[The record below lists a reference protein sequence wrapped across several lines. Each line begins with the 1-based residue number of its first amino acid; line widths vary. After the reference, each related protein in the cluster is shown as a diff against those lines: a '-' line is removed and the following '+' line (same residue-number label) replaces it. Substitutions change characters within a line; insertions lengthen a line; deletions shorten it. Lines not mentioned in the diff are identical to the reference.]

1 MSIKRARSDDARGA
15 AAEPASAIH
24 FPLEASVGYQIRMVY
39 RAMQRL
45 LQSRIEP
52 HGVTLG
58 MWYYLRALWSEDGL
72 TQSELSRRIGTM
84 EPTTLGA
91 IQAMERSGL
100 VKRVRSKDD
109 RRKVHIHLTRKGR
122 ELESMLMPLAVDVV
136 QTSVAGLSARDVD
149 VLLQSLRAIRD
160 NIDPGST
167 GLLALGENGDLS

>member
-1 MSIKRARSDDARGA
+1 MGKPARSHPTHGA
-15 AAEPASAIH
+15 VDEETMQVR
-24 FPLEASVGYQIRMVY
+24 FPLEASVGYQVRMVY

-45 LQSRIEP
+45 LQSKIEP

-109 RRKVHIHLTRKGR
+109 RRKVHIHLTRKGKD
-122 ELESMLMPLAVDVV
+122 LEAMLMPLAVEVV
-136 QTSVAGLSARDVD
+136 DASVAGFSPQEVNR
-149 VLLQSLRAIRD
+149 LLKSLKLIRD
-160 NIDPGST
+160 NIEAGQAGTAGPGD
-167 GLLALGENGDLS
+167 ERNLS

>member
-1 MSIKRARSDDARGA
+1 MSIKRARSGDMQSGT
-15 AAEPASAIH
+15 AEAQAAIH

-109 RRKVHIHLTRKGR
+109 RRKVHIHLTRKGK
-122 ELESMLMPLAVDVV
+122 ELEAMLMPLAVDVV
-136 QTSVAGLSARDVD
+136 ETSVAGLSQQEVS
-149 VLLQSLRAIRD
+149 LLLRSLRSIRD
-160 NIDPGST
+160 NIEAGQAGVASPDQ
-167 GLLALGENGDLS
+167 DFR

>member
-1 MSIKRARSDDARGA
+1 MRAKPARLGDPHGGEA
-15 AAEPASAIH
+15 AAHVH
-24 FPLEASVGYQIRMVY
+24 FPLESSVGYQVRMVY

-45 LQSRIEP
+45 LQGKIEP

-100 VKRVRSKDD
+100 VRRVRSKDD
-109 RRKVHIHLTRKGR
+109 RRKVHIHLTKKGR
-122 ELESMLMPLAVDVV
+122 ELERMLMPLAVEVV
-136 QTSVAGLSARDVD
+136 ETSVAGLSPEDIHR
-149 VLLQSLRAIRD
+149 LLQSLKSIRN
-160 NIDPGST
+160 NIEAGQVGIAASDEEDPS
-167 GLLALGENGDLS
+167 

>member
-1 MSIKRARSDDARGA
+1 MSIKRARSGDMQSGT
-15 AAEPASAIH
+15 AEAQAAIH

-136 QTSVAGLSARDVD
+136 QMSVAGLSARDVD

-160 NIDPGST
+160 NIDPGTT
-167 GLLALGENGDLS
+167 GLLAPGENGDLS

>member
-1 MSIKRARSDDARGA
+1 MSVKRARSDETRGG
-15 AAEPASAIH
+15 AAEPNSAIH
-24 FPLEASVGYQIRMVY
+24 FPLEASVGYQVRMVY

-122 ELESMLMPLAVDVV
+122 ELASMLMPLAVDVV

-149 VLLQSLRAIRD
+149 VLLKSLRAIRD
-160 NIDPGST
+160 NIDPGAT
-167 GLLALGENGDLS
+167 GLLAPGADGDIS

>member
-1 MSIKRARSDDARGA
+1 MSIKRARSGDMQSGA
-15 AAEPASAIH
+15 AEAQAAIH

-136 QTSVAGLSARDVD
+136 QTSVSGLSARDVD

-167 GLLALGENGDLS
+167 GLLAPGENGDLS

>member
-1 MSIKRARSDDARGA
+1 
-15 AAEPASAIH
+15 
-24 FPLEASVGYQIRMVY
+24 MVY

-45 LQSRIEP
+45 LQTRIGP

-72 TQSELSRRIGTM
+72 TQRELSHRIGTM

-91 IQAMERSGL
+91 IQAMERRGL

-122 ELESMLMPLAVDVV
+122 DLERLLMPLAVEVV
-136 QTSVAGLSARDVD
+136 DTSVAGFSPDEVQQ
-149 VLLQSLRAIRD
+149 LLKSLKAIRN
-160 NIDPGST
+160 NIEASQ
-167 GLLALGENGDLS
+167 GDLAMADED

>member
-1 MSIKRARSDDARGA
+1 MQV
-15 AAEPASAIH
+15 H
-24 FPLEASVGYQIRMVY
+24 FPLEASVGYQVRMVY

-84 EPTTLGA
+84 EPTTRGA
-91 IQAMERSGL
+91 IQAMERSTL

-109 RRKVHIHLTRKGR
+109 RRKVHIRLPKKGR
-122 ELESMLMPLAVDVV
+122 
-136 QTSVAGLSARDVD
+136 
-149 VLLQSLRAIRD
+149 
-160 NIDPGST
+160 
-167 GLLALGENGDLS
+167 DLSSWSTEPPTGSWVTGTCSQSTTARSS

>member
-1 MSIKRARSDDARGA
+1 MSIKRTRSGDMQSDT
-15 AAEPASAIH
+15 AETQAAIH

-160 NIDPGST
+160 NIDPGTT
-167 GLLALGENGDLS
+167 GLLAPGENGDLS

>member
-1 MSIKRARSDDARGA
+1 MRAKPAPS
-15 AAEPASAIH
+15 AEPESGRDEEPPVH

-45 LQSRIEP
+45 LHTKIGP

-58 MWYYLRALWSEDGL
+58 MWYYLRTLWEEDGL
-72 TQSELSRRIGTM
+72 TQRELSHRIGTM

-109 RRKVHIHLTRKGR
+109 RRKVHIHLTKKGR
-122 ELESMLMPLAVDVV
+122 DLERRLMPLAVEVV
-136 QTSVAGLSARDVD
+136 EASVAGFSPEEVRQ
-149 VLLQSLRAIRD
+149 LLNYLKAIRH
-160 NIDPGST
+160 NIEANQAD
-167 GLLALGENGDLS
+167 LAIANEE

>member
-1 MSIKRARSDDARGA
+1 MSVRRARSDETRGA
-15 AAEPASAIH
+15 AEAESAIR
-24 FPLEASVGYQIRMVY
+24 FPLDASVGYQIRMVY

-109 RRKVHIHLTRKGR
+109 RRKMHIHLTRKGR
-122 ELESMLMPLAVDVV
+122 ELESLLMPLAVDVV
-136 QTSVAGLSARDVD
+136 ETSVAGFSPHEVE
-149 VLLQSLRAIRD
+149 VLLKALRAIRD
-160 NIDPGST
+160 NIDPAST
-167 GLLALGENGDLS
+167 GSLAPPGDDGDLS